1 MLSENLSK
9 LMINQVNKELYS
21 SYLYLSI
28 ANFYAEK
35 GLKGFSSWF
44 KKQAEEEKEHAEKF
58 IEYLHDNN
66 EHVEF
71 ESIEAPKNQFKDYKE
86 PLTIQLAHEKY
97 VTSLVNALYE
107 QAILDKDYRSVNF
120 LVWFIN
126 EQAEEEKTA
135 QDLLTKF
142 EYFSE
147 NIKDIYEFSESLKSR
162 N

>member
-1 MLSENLSK
+1 MLSENLLK

-35 GLKGFSSWF
+35 GLKGFSSWI

>member
-28 ANFYAEK
+28 ANFYEEK
-35 GLKGFSSWF
+35 GLKGFSNWF

-66 EHVEF
+66 EHVTF
-71 ESIEAPKNQFKDYKE
+71 ESIEAPKNEFKDYKE
-86 PLTIQLAHEKY
+86 PLSIQIAHEKY
-97 VTSLVNALYE
+97 VTSLINALYR
-107 QAILDKDYRSVNF
+107 QALDDNDYRSLNF
-120 LVWFIN
+120 LNWFIN

-135 QDLLTKF
+135 QDLLTTF
-142 EYFSE
+142 EYFSQ
-147 NIKDIYEFSESLKSR
+147 NIKDIYEFNELLGSR
-162 N
+162 K

>member
-1 MLSENLSK
+1 MLSENLLK

>member
-1 MLSENLSK
+1 MLSEYLLK